1 MMNMAAHLSR
11 KMMIVSWLL
20 LGSMALG
27 CQAARSHDD
36 RESHPTSA
44 SAQAAPAAPPQAP
57 PAPAAP
63 SAERNGSVTSAPRD
77 IRQFSPKE
85 SLIETTVAAGQL
97 DLRKVF
103 DDLGPDAT
111 LWYQHVQTL
120 ANPFF
125 EGRAPGTR
133 GGDLAVEYLE
143 FYFRQYGLEP
153 AFPDE
158 TTTMG
163 GEAVKAFTS
172 YRQPFDFAS
181 PNPDVRIIEAAA
193 SIKGEP
199 LKEESEFVVLG
210 NSATGK
216 ADGPITFVGYGI
228 AAGRDGYTSFEPNT
242 DLTGRIALLFRY
254 EPLDESGKSK
264 WSQARFSQMSG
275 VASKMR
281 SVAERG
287 AAGIIMV
294 NPPGAVDGKT
304 GLETVRESA
313 RFGRRLEIPVV
324 QVTPEVAQ
332 RLLSA
337 GDPEKRDLMTW
348 RTLADNGEIKTFN
361 LDDSIHV
368 TINADLEV
376 NDRLK
381 TENVAAVLRGKGS
394 LADEWVVIGAH
405 YDHVGFGYTGAMPA
419 NVGQLH
425 PGADDNASG
434 TAAVLIAAKRLSEKY
449 AKAASGENL
458 RSILFMGFGAEE
470 AGLHGSRY
478 FVEHSPISMGAI
490 NLMINMDMVGRL
502 RSDSLLIQGTGTA
515 DNFPALLKPI
525 FEQSGLKIS
534 ASPTGRGPSDHS
546 SFYGKQVPVLFLFTG
561 EHADYHK
568 PGDLAH
574 TVNPAGAVK
583 VIDLLEA
590 LTRTFA
596 TRVERLSYASA
607 VGAGPGRDTGAR
619 VSLGTIPDY
628 TAELETGMRVDDVRE
643 ASSAAEAG
651 IKPGDI
657 LLTWNGEEIVGA
669 RKLSELL
676 AKHEPGDRVTIVLRR
691 GDQEL
696 TINVHLKSRIAQ

>member
-1 MMNMAAHLSR
+1 MTEFFSR
-11 KMMIVSWLL
+11 KSLLSCLFL
-20 LGSMALG
+20 LGSIALG
-27 CQAARSHDD
+27 CEATRVSEQPQPATVAATQQAPA
-36 RESHPTSA
+36 A
-44 SAQAAPAAPPQAP
+44 SPKTQAAP
-57 PAPAAP
+57 PANRTQ
-63 SAERNGSVTSAPRD
+63 SNGSVTVAPRD
-77 IRQFSPKE
+77 IRQFSPSE
-85 SLIETTVAAGQL
+85 SLIETTVAADQL

-133 GGDLAVEYLE
+133 GGDLAAEYME

-153 AFPDE
+153 AFPGE
-158 TTTMG
+158 TSTMG
-163 GEAVKAFTS
+163 GEAMKAFTS

-181 PNPDVRIIEAAA
+181 PNPDVRVIEAAV
-193 SIKGEP
+193 SLNGQP
-199 LKEESEFVVLG
+199 LREGSDFVILG
-210 NSATGK
+210 NSVSGK
-216 ADGPITFVGYGI
+216 AEGPITFVGYGI
-228 AAGRDGYTSFEPNT
+228 AEGRDGYSSFEPNT

-254 EPLDESGKSK
+254 EPLDETGKSK
-264 WSQARFSQMSG
+264 WSAARFSQFSG

-281 SVAERG
+281 NVADRG
-287 AAGIIMV
+287 AAAIIMI
-294 NPPGAVDGKT
+294 NPPGAIDGKT
-304 GLETVRESA
+304 GLETLQESG

-324 QVTPEVAQ
+324 QITPEVAE
-332 RLLSA
+332 RILAA
-337 GDPEKRDLMTW
+337 GDSQKRDLLTW
-348 RTLADNGEIKTFN
+348 RKLSDNGEVKTFN
-361 LDDSIHV
+361 MNDSV
-368 TINADLEV
+368 RVSINANLEV

-394 LADEWVVIGAH
+394 LADEWVVIGGH

-434 TAAVLIAAKRLSEKY
+434 TGAVLIAVKRLSEKY
-449 AKAASGENL
+449 SKAGANENL

-478 FVEHSPISMGAI
+478 FVENSPISMGAI

-502 RSDSLLIQGTGTA
+502 RSDSLLVQGTGTA
-515 DNFPALLKPI
+515 ENFPALLKPI
-525 FEQSGLKIS
+525 FERSDLKIA
-534 ASPTGRGPSDHS
+534 ASGTGRGPSDHS
-546 SFYGKQVPVLFLFTG
+546 NFYGKQVPVLFLFTG

-583 VIDLLEA
+583 IINLLED
-590 LTRTFA
+590 LTLHFA
-596 TRVERLSYASA
+596 AAPDRLQYASA
-607 VGAGPGRDTGAR
+607 AGGGGPGRDTGAR

-628 TAELETGMRVDDVRE
+628 TAELETGMRVEDVRDG
-643 ASSAAEAG
+643 SSAAEAG

-657 LLTWNGEEIVGA
+657 LLTWNGEEIDGA
-669 RKLSELL
+669 RKLSEFLG
-676 AKHEPGDRVTIVLRR
+676 KHEPGDRITIVLRR

-696 TINVHLKSRIAQ
+696 TINVHLKARVAQ